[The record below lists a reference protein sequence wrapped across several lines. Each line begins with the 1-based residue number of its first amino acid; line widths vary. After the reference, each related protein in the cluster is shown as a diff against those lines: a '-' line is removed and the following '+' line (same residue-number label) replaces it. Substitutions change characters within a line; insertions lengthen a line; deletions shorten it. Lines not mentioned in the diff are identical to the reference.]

1 MKHLYLAILT
11 AMAAAPFATAADGL
25 LALPLADSFA
35 DGSLASFWTAERVS
49 GNFDWEA
56 VAKPEDK
63 PSPEPFDGDGGLLY
77 YHAYRSM
84 NGNSARLATVPIDA
98 ASATAPVIQFYLYH
112 HPTGND
118 RVKVQVSADGGE
130 WADVAGSEVTV
141 KGVAPGWKQYV
152 VPLSDAIPAGTSQ
165 FRVALTAVS
174 AYGFNIVVDNVRI
187 FNMAGKDLSVALAAD
202 GPIVAGRTSIL
213 KMTVSNN
220 GATAVAAGDYAV
232 TVTTPEGIAVD
243 VPETVDVPA
252 LGMAV
257 LPLSVTI
264 NAMHASTAES
274 YDFAAAVTMEGDE
287 EVANNSASLAVETA
301 FSENPSVTG
310 VGIEKVD
317 GADILS
323 WNHAI
328 DPDYVPVALTEDFES
343 YEEHFGGPF
352 GGWEA
357 LDLDGK
363 GGSDQVYNAQGSALN
378 VGAIPQGSTW
388 RNLVRGFEG
397 EKMLCVTVPSGA
409 QQDDWLISPLIEADP
424 QSTLTLSFKIGFKNF
439 SVSQI
444 NNFEILYTNSDAE
457 LDPAR
462 PAALLNAMFEDVRV
476 NIPAAS
482 SGTTDPIDL
491 EEMVFEGIPGTARRV
506 AIHFKSKMT
515 SYIPNAMWLDCLSLT
530 EVCPVELLGYNVYEV
545 KYLGSL
551 NEAPI
556 PAGTNSFV
564 IPTAADGGLATRKV
578 FVTAIYNDGEA
589 APSEIVEIKGAQ
601 SSLEI
606 ETSEAAAPAEYFNLQ
621 GIRVANPAPGT
632 LLIRRAG
639 SSVAKIVKGEE

>member
-84 NGNSARLATVPIDA
+84 NGNSARLATAPIDA

-112 HPTGND
+112 HTTGND
-118 RVKVQVSADGGE
+118 LVKVQVSADGGE

-141 KGVAPGWKQYV
+141 KGDAAGWKQYV

-220 GATAVAAGDYAV
+220 GATAVAAADYSLSVAAMERLLV
-232 TVTTPEGIAVD
+232 PTPDSVD
-243 VPETVDVPA
+243 IPA
-252 LGMAV
+252 LGSV
-257 LPLSVTI
+257 ELPVWVRI
-264 NAMHASTAES
+264 DAAIASEFDDLRFQAILE
-274 YDFAAAVTMEGDE
+274 MKGDE
-287 EVANNSASLAVETA
+287 DASNNKQWLTVETA
-301 FSENPSVTG
+301 FSENPAVTG

-328 DPDYVPVALTEDFES
+328 DPDYTPVALTEDFES

-363 GGSDQVYNAQGSALN
+363 GGGDQVYNAQGSALN

-491 EEMVFEGIPGTARRV
+491 EEMVFEGIPGTARHV

-515 SYIPNAMWLDCLSLT
+515 SYIPNAIWLDCLSLT
-530 EVCPVELLGYNVYEV
+530 EVSPVELLGYNVYEV

-564 IPTAADGGLATRKV
+564 IPQAPDGAFATRKF

-601 SSLEI
+601 SALEI
-606 ETSEAAAPAEYFNLQ
+606 EASDAAAPVEYFNLQ

-632 LLIRRAG
+632 LLVRRAG

>member
-1 MKHLYLAILT
+1 MKHLYPAILT

-84 NGNSARLATVPIDA
+84 NGNSARLATAPIDA

-118 RVKVQVSADGGE
+118 LVKVQVSADGGE
-130 WADVAGSEVTV
+130 WTDVAGSEVTV
-141 KGVAPGWKQYV
+141 KGDAVGWKQYV

-174 AYGFNIVVDNVRI
+174 AYGFNIVVDNVRL

-243 VPETVDVPA
+243 VPATVAVPA
-252 LGMAV
+252 LGMAEF
-257 LPLSVTI
+257 PLSVTI
-264 NAMHASTAES
+264 DAMQASAAES
-274 YDFAAAVTMEGDE
+274 YGFAAAVTMDGDE
-287 EVANNSASLAVETA
+287 EAANNVASLNVETA

-317 GADILS
+317 GVDLLS
-323 WNHAI
+323 WNHAV
-328 DPDYVPVALTEDFES
+328 DPDYAPVALTEDFES
-343 YEEHFGGPF
+343 YEEYFGGPF

-424 QSTLTLSFKIGFKNF
+424 KSTLTLSFKIGFKNF

-462 PAALLNAMFEDVRV
+462 PAALLNAMYEDVRV

-530 EVCPVELLGYNVYEV
+530 EVSPVELLGYNVYEI
-545 KYLGSL
+545 GSRRV
-551 NEAPI
+551 NEGLI
-556 PAGTNSFV
+556 PAGTNSFA
-564 IPTAADGGLATRKV
+564 IPAAADGGLATRTFRV
-578 FVTAIYNDGEA
+578 SALYNDGEA
-589 APSEIVEIKGAQ
+589 ALSEAVELKGAQ
-601 SSLEI
+601 SALEI
-606 ETSEAAAPAEYFNLQ
+606 ETSDAAAPAEYFNLQ
-621 GIRVANPAPGT
+621 GIRVANPAPGA
-632 LLIRRAG
+632 LLIRRTG
-639 SSVAKIVKGEE
+639 SSVAKIVKGE

>member
-1 MKHLYLAILT
+1 
-11 AMAAAPFATAADGL
+11 MAAAPFATAADGL

-35 DGSLASFWTAERVS
+35 DGSLAPFWTAERVS

-56 VAKPEDK
+56 VAAPEDK

-77 YHAYRSM
+77 YHSFRSM
-84 NGNSARLATVPIDA
+84 KGNSARLATAPINA

-112 HPTGND
+112 HNVGND
-118 RVKVQVSADGGE
+118 LVKVQVSADGGE
-130 WADVAGSEVTV
+130 WADVPGSEVTIGGDAV
-141 KGVAPGWKQYV
+141 GWKQYI
-152 VPLSDAIPAGTSQ
+152 VPLSDAIPAGASQ

-187 FNMAGKDLSVALAAD
+187 FNMAGKDLSIALAAD
-202 GPIVAGRTSIL
+202 GPIVAGHTSIL

-220 GATAVAAGDYAV
+220 SATAVAAGDYAV

-264 NAMHASTAES
+264 NAMHASAAES

-287 EVANNSASLAVETA
+287 EVANNSASIAVETA
-301 FSENPSVTG
+301 FSKNPVVTG
-310 VGIEKVD
+310 VGVERVD
-317 GADILS
+317 GADMLS

-328 DPDYVPVALTEDFES
+328 DPDYAPVALTEGFES

-462 PAALLNAMFEDVRV
+462 PATLLNAMFEDVRV

-515 SYIPNAMWLDCLSLT
+515 SYIPNAIWLDCLSLT
-530 EVCPVELLGYNVYEV
+530 EVSPVELLGYNVYEV
-545 KYLGSL
+545 GGWWGL
-551 NEAPI
+551 NEEPI

-564 IPTAADGGLATRKV
+564 IPAAADGGLATRKV

-601 SSLEI
+601 SALEI
-606 ETSEAAAPAEYFNLQ
+606 ETSDAAAPAEYFNLQ

-632 LLIRRAG
+632 LLIRRTG
-639 SSVAKIVKGEE
+639 SSVVKVVKGER

>member
-1 MKHLYLAILT
+1 MKHLYPAILT

-84 NGNSARLATVPIDA
+84 NGNSARLATAPIDA

-118 RVKVQVSADGGE
+118 LVKVQVSADGGE
-130 WADVAGSEVTV
+130 WTDVAGSEVTV
-141 KGVAPGWKQYV
+141 KGDAVGWKQYV

-174 AYGFNIVVDNVRI
+174 AYGFNIVVDNVRL

-243 VPETVDVPA
+243 VPATVAVPA
-252 LGMAV
+252 LGMAEF
-257 LPLSVTI
+257 PLSVTI
-264 NAMHASTAES
+264 DAMQASAAES
-274 YDFAAAVTMEGDE
+274 YGFAAAVTMDGDE
-287 EVANNSASLAVETA
+287 EAANNVASLNVETA

-317 GADILS
+317 GVDLLS
-323 WNHAI
+323 WNHAV
-328 DPDYVPVALTEDFES
+328 DPDYAPVALTEDFES
-343 YEEHFGGPF
+343 YEEYFGGPF

-424 QSTLTLSFKIGFKNF
+424 KSTLTLSFKIGFKNF

-462 PAALLNAMFEDVRV
+462 PAALLNAMYEDVRV

-530 EVCPVELLGYNVYEV
+530 EVSPVELLGYNVYEI
-545 KYLGSL
+545 GSRRV
-551 NEAPI
+551 NEGLI
-556 PAGTNSFV
+556 PAGTNSFA
-564 IPTAADGGLATRKV
+564 IPAAADGGLATRTFRV
-578 FVTAIYNDGEA
+578 SALYNDGEA
-589 APSEIVEIKGAQ
+589 ALSEAVELKGAQ
-601 SSLEI
+601 SALEI
-606 ETSEAAAPAEYFNLQ
+606 ETSDAAAPAEYFNLQ

-632 LLIRRAG
+632 LLIRRTG
-639 SSVAKIVKGEE
+639 SSVAKIVKGEK

>member
-1 MKHLYLAILT
+1 
-11 AMAAAPFATAADGL
+11 MAAAPFATAADGL

-35 DGSLASFWTAERVS
+35 DGSLAPFWTAERVS

-56 VAKPEDK
+56 VAAPEDK

-77 YHAYRSM
+77 YHSFRSM
-84 NGNSARLATVPIDA
+84 KGNSARLATAPIDA

-112 HPTGND
+112 HNVGND
-118 RVKVQVSADGGE
+118 LVKVQVSADGGE
-130 WADVAGSEVTV
+130 WADVPGSEVTIGGDAV
-141 KGVAPGWKQYV
+141 GWKQYI
-152 VPLSDAIPAGTSQ
+152 VPLSDAIPAGASQ

-187 FNMAGKDLSVALAAD
+187 FNMAGKDLSIALAAD
-202 GPIVAGRTSIL
+202 GPIVAGHTSIL

-220 GATAVAAGDYAV
+220 SATAVAAGDYAV

-264 NAMHASTAES
+264 NAMHASAAES

-287 EVANNSASLAVETA
+287 EVANNSASIAVETA
-301 FSENPSVTG
+301 FSKNPVVTG
-310 VGIEKVD
+310 VGVERVD
-317 GADILS
+317 GADMLS

-328 DPDYVPVALTEDFES
+328 DPDYAPVALTEGFES

-462 PAALLNAMFEDVRV
+462 PATLLNAMFEDVRV

-515 SYIPNAMWLDCLSLT
+515 SYIPNAIWLDCLSLT
-530 EVCPVELLGYNVYEV
+530 EVSPVELLGYNVYEV
-545 KYLGSL
+545 GGWWGL
-551 NEAPI
+551 NEEPI

-564 IPTAADGGLATRKV
+564 IPAAADGGLATRKV

-601 SSLEI
+601 SALEI
-606 ETSEAAAPAEYFNLQ
+606 ETSDAAAPAEYFNLQ

-632 LLIRRAG
+632 LLIRRTG
-639 SSVAKIVKGEE
+639 SSVVKVVKGER